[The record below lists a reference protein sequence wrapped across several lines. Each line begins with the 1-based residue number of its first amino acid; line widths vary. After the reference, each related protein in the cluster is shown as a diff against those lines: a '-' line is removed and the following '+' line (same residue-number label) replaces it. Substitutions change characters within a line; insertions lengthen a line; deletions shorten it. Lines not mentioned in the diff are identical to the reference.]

1 MKTGYSISSCC
12 RDIATGKVGE
22 ADVEKIVAGTR
33 CDSKEI
39 FETVLGQYLETY
51 WKDTP
56 EAANIARRF
65 WDKGMIDQP
74 RVRGED
80 APNIANGHWL

>member
-1 MKTGYSISSCC
+1 MIGYSISSCC
-12 RDIATGKVGE
+12 RDIAVGKVKE
-22 ADVEKIVAGTR
+22 ENVEKIVAGTR

-39 FETVLGQYLETY
+39 FETVLGQYLEFY

-56 EAANIARRF
+56 ESANVARRL
-65 WDKGMIDQP
+65 WDRGLIDQP
-74 RVRGED
+74 RTRGED